1 MAVRES
7 SHCRF
12 FFGNPLRGQGVSG
25 RGAKQRVNSLIQS
38 GVDEGVQLL
47 LNGRKVKGYDNG
59 NFLGPTIIGNVTV
72 SLCVLADDT
81 L

>member
-1 MAVRES
+1 MDV
-7 SHCRF
+7 
-12 FFGNPLRGQGVSG
+12 GPLISQ
-25 RGAKQRVNSLIQS
+25 AKQRVNSLIQS

-59 NFLGPTIIGNVTV
+59 NFLGPTIIGKVTV